1 METTRQI
8 IRLLKKAH
16 LRRPTCGGYPRA
28 PATLRRTRKYASR
41 LGGYPSMRMGDAA
54 LHLDLFEQPGRRR
67 ISQNP
72 VRAISSIGWPRWLL
86 GAWLGVV
93 LATGAATAATE
104 SLPRV
109 EGPVTMSQAVEL
121 ALAHSRKV
129 KAAAADQRAMRSM
142 QREATAGFYPQA
154 SLNGYLA
161 TQNMVPNV
169 YTSAGDTMARNYQVF
184 GANHTQ
190 DLNLTVMW
198 PLFSG
203 GRTYYGYKAARSRAE
218 AAALMREG
226 TELDVATQAR
236 LDYIAVVREQENA
249 RVAGDLARQTEE
261 RLRVSR
267 EEFEAGRTAR
277 FTVLRD
283 EAELANAVQFE
294 TQTRNQAALALVSL
308 KTTLGLD
315 LASSIAPSE
324 PLQYVP
330 APVSIE
336 EGIQAAL
343 AAHPEVRAAEKR
355 VDAAQ
360 SEVRSA
366 YGRYLP
372 ELSASWMYDWQKM
385 RNRDMPYD
393 SPEGYSVGLVLTVP
407 LFDGFMR
414 DNAVQ
419 TAQARQEQAQ
429 EQAVLAQQQ
438 ISKAVH
444 QAALSLQAAEQTIE
458 ASRKG
463 VTQTEEQFRI
473 VQERYASGR
482 GIQLEVLDAQTVLAR
497 ARFNAV
503 AALADYQTARALW
516 LQATGRVR

>member
-1 METTRQI
+1 MRTAMATSDLRVSSRYSLGWSI
-8 IRLLKKAH
+8 VLLVIGMVMS
-16 LRRPTCGGYPRA
+16 LTVG
-28 PATLRRTRKYASR
+28 
-41 LGGYPSMRMGDAA
+41 PSEAA
-54 LHLDLFEQPGRRR
+54 
-67 ISQNP
+67 
-72 VRAISSIGWPRWLL
+72 V
-86 GAWLGVV
+86 
-93 LATGAATAATE
+93 E
-104 SLPRV
+104 SLPRI
-109 EGPVTMSQAVEL
+109 EGPLTMSQAVEL
-121 ALAHSRKV
+121 ALEHSRKV

-161 TQNMVPNV
+161 RQNMSPNV
-169 YTSAGDTMARNYQVF
+169 YTSAGDTMARSYQVF
-184 GANHTQ
+184 GTNRAQ

-236 LDYIAVVREQENA
+236 LDYIAVMRDQENA
-249 RVAGDLARQTEE
+249 RVAGDLVRQTEE

-267 EEFEAGRTAR
+267 EEFEAGRAAR
-277 FTVLRD
+277 FIVLRD
-283 EAELANAVQFE
+283 EAELANAIQFE
-294 TQTRNQAALALVSL
+294 TQTRNQAALALISL
-308 KTTLGLD
+308 KTTLGVD
-315 LASSIAPSE
+315 LASPVAPSE

-330 APVSIE
+330 APVSVE
-336 EGIQAAL
+336 EGIRAGL

-355 VDAAQ
+355 ADAAQ

-372 ELSASWMYDWQKM
+372 ELSASWMYDWQRM

-393 SPEGYSVGLVLTVP
+393 SPEGYSIGLVLTVP

-414 DNAVQ
+414 ENAVQ
-419 TAQARQEQAQ
+419 TARARQDQAQ
-429 EQAVLAQQQ
+429 EQAVLARQQ
-438 ISKAVH
+438 IAKAVH

-463 VTQTEEQFRI
+463 VTQAEEQFRI

-482 GIQLEVLDAQTVLAR
+482 GIQLEVLDAQTALAR

>member
-1 METTRQI
+1 MTSVAVAQE
-8 IRLLKKAH
+8 A
-16 LRRPTCGGYPRA
+16 
-28 PATLRRTRKYASR
+28 
-41 LGGYPSMRMGDAA
+41 
-54 LHLDLFEQPGRRR
+54 
-67 ISQNP
+67 
-72 VRAISSIGWPRWLL
+72 
-86 GAWLGVV
+86 
-93 LATGAATAATE
+93 
-104 SLPRV
+104 LPRV
-109 EGPVTMSQAVEL
+109 EGPLTMSQAVEL

-161 TQNMVPNV
+161 RQNMVPNV
-169 YTSAGDTMARNYQVF
+169 YTSVGDTMARNYQVF
-184 GANHTQ
+184 GANRTQ

-218 AAALMREG
+218 AAALMREA

-236 LDYIAVVREQENA
+236 FDYIAAVREQENA
-249 RVAGDLARQTEE
+249 RVASDLVRQTEE

-267 EEFEAGRTAR
+267 EEFDAGRAAR
-277 FTVLRD
+277 FVVLRD

-294 TQTRNQAALALVSL
+294 TTARNQAALALVAL
-308 KTTLGLD
+308 KTTLGVD
-315 LASSIAPSE
+315 LASPIAPSE
-324 PLQYVP
+324 PLEYAP
-330 APVSIE
+330 SPVSVE
-336 EGIQAAL
+336 EGIRAAL
-343 AAHPEVRAAEKR
+343 AAHPEAQVAEKR

-360 SEVRSA
+360 SDLRSA

-372 ELSASWMYDWQKM
+372 ELSASWMYDWQRM
-385 RNRDMPYD
+385 RNRDMPFD

-414 DNAVQ
+414 ENAVQ
-419 TAQARQEQAQ
+419 TARARQEQAE
-429 EQAVLAQQQ
+429 EQVVLARQQ
-438 ISKAVH
+438 IAKAVH
-444 QAALSLQAAEQTIE
+444 QAALSLQAAEQNIE

-463 VTQTEEQFRI
+463 LTQAEEQFRI

-482 GIQLEVLDAQTVLAR
+482 GIQLEVLDSQTALAR
-497 ARFNAV
+497 ARFNVV
-503 AALADYQTARALW
+503 AALADFQTARALW

>member
-1 METTRQI
+1 
-8 IRLLKKAH
+8 
-16 LRRPTCGGYPRA
+16 
-28 PATLRRTRKYASR
+28 
-41 LGGYPSMRMGDAA
+41 
-54 LHLDLFEQPGRRR
+54 
-67 ISQNP
+67 
-72 VRAISSIGWPRWLL
+72 
-86 GAWLGVV
+86 
-93 LATGAATAATE
+93 
-104 SLPRV
+104 
-109 EGPVTMSQAVEL
+109 
-121 ALAHSRKV
+121 
-129 KAAAADQRAMRSM
+129 
-142 QREATAGFYPQA
+142 
-154 SLNGYLA
+154 
-161 TQNMVPNV
+161 
-169 YTSAGDTMARNYQVF
+169 
-184 GANHTQ
+184 
-190 DLNLTVMW
+190 
-198 PLFSG
+198 
-203 GRTYYGYKAARSRAE
+203 
-218 AAALMREG
+218 MREG

-463 VTQTEEQFRI
+463 VTQAEEQFRI

-516 LQATGRVR
+516 LQATGRVREAGR